1 MIKIPRKLI
10 TDIELSEKRIIVFAG
25 ILFSQFSYAQAD
37 DIINFCQF
45 QIHKGKNS
53 IAEQIKYLISYFRY
67 SGLIDWS
74 QGGAIYIEQP
84 GQYAIIYYSEFEQI
98 INYRSERLKDNQR
111 INHSNVLLLL
121 AYIRLYMDYSNQPTF
136 HSNLL
141 NRLAENTGLSV
152 RAISSSL
159 SILEELSIIH
169 NEELARYKD
178 SEGKWHSNLRIFVDM
193 KQQGLFDYNW
203 RRVVKQAANIIY
215 INQIE

>member
-1 MIKIPRKLI
+1 
-10 TDIELSEKRIIVFAG
+10 
-25 ILFSQFSYAQAD
+25 
-37 DIINFCQF
+37 
-45 QIHKGKNS
+45 
-53 IAEQIKYLISYFRY
+53 
-67 SGLIDWS
+67 
-74 QGGAIYIEQP
+74 
-84 GQYAIIYYSEFEQI
+84 
-98 INYRSERLKDNQR
+98 
-111 INHSNVLLLL
+111 
-121 AYIRLYMDYSNQPTF
+121 MDYSNQPTF

-203 RRVVKQAANIIY
+203 RRVVKQAANKIY